1 MNNGL
6 LEKTHDTKDICT
18 CQSDKCRIA
27 FRYFAN
33 QFTGHVTH
41 ACRTSCCCST
51 AAAAAAADAHN
62 RSLVST
68 VNDIAPVGPR
78 GVERMEISDMGA
90 H

>member
-1 MNNGL
+1 MTQRTSARVSQTSVEL
-6 LEKTHDTKDICT
+6 LLDTSPI
-18 CQSDKCRIA
+18 SSL
-27 FRYFAN
+27 
-33 QFTGHVTH
+33 GHVTH